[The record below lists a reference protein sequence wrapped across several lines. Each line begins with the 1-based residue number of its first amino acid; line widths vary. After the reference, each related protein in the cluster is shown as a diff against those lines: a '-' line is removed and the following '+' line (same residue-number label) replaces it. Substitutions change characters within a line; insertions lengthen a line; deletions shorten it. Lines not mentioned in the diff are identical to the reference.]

1 MKSYDIVIVGA
12 GVTGCSIAREL
23 SRFRADIC
31 VLDQNSD
38 VCEGTSKA
46 NSAIVHAGYD
56 PVPGTLKAG
65 LNVRG
70 NEIMDQIALELDIPF
85 KRIGALILSFGGTK
99 ELEELKKRGEENGVK
114 GLRLLT
120 REETLELEPNL
131 GDGVTASLHVPAS
144 GVICPFEL
152 TMGMAEN
159 AAENGAEFLL
169 GHKME
174 SLRRVDGGFILHS
187 CGEMIFTKT
196 LVNAA
201 GVYAD
206 SLHNLVCEDKIK
218 ITPRAGDY
226 LLLDHEAAE
235 HVSHTIF
242 QLPNHL
248 GKGILVSPTV
258 HGNLLMGPTST
269 DIENKENTSTT
280 AADFRKIEETAALSI
295 KSLPVRR
302 QLITSFAGIRAHM
315 GDEDFLVGKSAES
328 FYEAAGIES
337 PGLTSAPA
345 IGEML
350 AEMISADMKLP
361 KKDSFNPIRH
371 AVRKI
376 NELSAEERARA
387 IEENPA
393 YGAIVCRCEEI
404 SQGEILDA
412 IRRPL
417 GATTVDG
424 VKRRT
429 RAGMGRC
436 QGGFCSPRVMELLAG
451 ELGVPMTELRKNNPG
466 SKILSGESRKGAGE

>member
-1 MKSYDIVIVGA
+1 MKSYDVVIVGA

-23 SRFRADIC
+23 SRFRAEIC
-31 VLDQNSD
+31 VLEQNSD

-46 NSAIVHAGYD
+46 NSAIIHAGYD
-56 PVPGTLKAG
+56 PTPGTLKAR

-70 NEIMDQIALELDIPF
+70 NEVMDRITQDLDIPF
-85 KRIGALILSFGGTK
+85 KRIGALILSFGGTEK
-99 ELEELKKRGEENGVK
+99 LEELKKRGEDNGVK
-114 GLRLLT
+114 GLELLT
-120 REETLELEPNL
+120 REETLKLEPNL
-131 GDGVTASLHVPAS
+131 GDQVTASLYAPSS

-152 TMGMAEN
+152 TIGMAEN
-159 AAENGAEFLL
+159 AAENGVHFML
-169 GHKME
+169 GHKMDM
-174 SLRRVDGGFILHS
+174 LRRVEGGFTLNVN
-187 CGEMIFTKT
+187 GQMIFTRS

-206 SLHNLVCEDKIK
+206 SVHNLVCEEKIE
-218 ITPRAGDY
+218 ITPRVGDY
-226 LLLDHEAAE
+226 LLLDHAAAD

-248 GKGILVSPTV
+248 GKGILVSPTA
-258 HGNLLMGPTST
+258 HNNLLMGPTST
-269 DIENKENTSTT
+269 DITDKEADATT
-280 AADFRKIEETAALSI
+280 ADGFENIVKTAALSI
-295 KSLPVRR
+295 KNLPVRQR
-302 QLITSFAGIRAHM
+302 VITSFAGIRAHM
-315 GDEDFLVGKSAES
+315 GDEDFMVGKTADG

-337 PGLTSAPA
+337 PGLTAAPA

-350 AEMISADMKLP
+350 AEIIAGEMKLA
-361 KKDSFNPIRH
+361 KKENFNPIRH
-371 AVRKI
+371 GVRKI
-376 NELSAEERARA
+376 NELSPEDRAAA
-387 IEENPA
+387 IAENPA

-436 QGGFCSPRVMELLAG
+436 QGGFCSPRVMELLAQ
-451 ELGVPMTELRKNNPG
+451 ELGVPMTDIRKNNPG
-466 SKILSGESRKGAGE
+466 SEILVGESGKGAE